1 MCSIQQW
8 NDDKVESGIK
18 TFQMA
23 NWQTLERILPPP
35 SVSIIYRALEKRE
48 NLVANFISHSDVE
61 LKG

>member
-35 SVSIIYRALEKRE
+35 SVCIIYRALEKRE